1 MKNRPLIFIAVMLLL
16 VVSNSGHG
24 STAVVNEIS
33 GEIDLSPYIELLEDP
48 SGVYDIDDVST
59 ETLAAQF
66 HTAETSNF
74 GFSNSAYWVRL
85 TLKNTG
91 PDPIPVQIR
100 QDYPLID
107 YLDFWNQDKTGRWQ
121 VRETGDR
128 RSFQQREI
136 EHRDFIFPVTVPAYT
151 ETQYF
156 LRFASDGALN
166 IGLTLY
172 SKHVLTNA
180 ISREQLIYG
189 AYYGG
194 LIALVLYN
202 FLIFIIVRDRAFLYY
217 LLYVISYGLYMS
229 IHNGLAFQFLWPDS
243 PRWGNTALIVT
254 LALSLIW
261 ALQFT
266 RVFLDS
272 KTHTPRLDRSAFIL
286 QILTLVCLAVAPIFS
301 YRSTIVPI
309 AVLTALVS
317 PLILAMGS
325 GSLIKGYKPA
335 RFFMLAWTVLL
346 VGVAIYMF
354 KTFGLLP
361 HNVLTQNGF
370 QIGAWLEMVLLSFA
384 LASRVNELQQLSL
397 TDSLTTLSNRRFF
410 DRQISLVFEKAI
422 ANSEPLS
429 LLMIDVDHFKQFNDN
444 FGHQKGDEV
453 LRQVA
458 ERLLRESRKG
468 DMVCR
473 YGGEEFAFILKQTG
487 ENEAKELA
495 ERLRYS
501 IGNEPIGG
509 ENLTVSIGIASVE
522 NTKFRNP
529 VEFCKAA
536 DAALY
541 TAKAQGRN
549 RTTRFSSEMEK
560 RVSA

>member
-1 MKNRPLIFIAVMLLL
+1 MKNRLLIFIATLLL
-16 VVSNSGHG
+16 FVASKSGQG
-24 STAVVNEIS
+24 SVLVAGDIADN
-33 GEIDLSPYIELLEDP
+33 IDLSPHIELLEDP
-48 SGVYDIDDVST
+48 DGTFGIDDVSG

-66 HTAETSNF
+66 HTPETTNF
-74 GFSNSAYWVRL
+74 GFSNSVYWVRL

-91 PDPIPVQIR
+91 PDPIPLQIR

-107 YLDFWNQDKTGRWQ
+107 YLDFWSRDDNGRWR

-128 RSFQQREI
+128 RAFQQREV
-136 EHRDFIFPVTVPAYT
+136 EHRDFIFPVAVPAHT
-151 ETQYF
+151 EAQYF
-156 LRFASDGALN
+156 LRFASDGSLN

-172 SKHVLTNA
+172 SRQALINT

-217 LLYVISYGLYMS
+217 LLYVISYGLYMA

-243 PRWGNTALIVT
+243 PRWGNTGLIVT

-272 KTHTPRLDRSAFIL
+272 KTHTPRLDRGAFIL
-286 QILTLVCLAVAPIFS
+286 QILTLACLLVAPLFS
-301 YRSTIVPI
+301 YGSTIVPI

-317 PLILAMGS
+317 PLILAMGT

-335 RFFMLAWTVLL
+335 RFFMLAWTLL
-346 VGVAIYMF
+346 LLGVAVYMF

-384 LASRVNELQQLSL
+384 LASRVNELQHLSL
-397 TDSLTTLSNRRFF
+397 TDSLTGLSNRRFF
-410 DRQISLVFEKAI
+410 DKQIGLAFEKAV
-422 ANSEPLS
+422 AGSEPLS
-429 LLMIDVDHFKQFNDN
+429 LLMIDVDYFKQFNDT

-453 LRQVA
+453 LRHVA
-458 ERLLRESRKG
+458 KRLLSESRKG
-468 DMVCR
+468 DVVCR
-473 YGGEEFAFILKQTG
+473 YGGEEFALILKQTG
-487 ENEAKELA
+487 ENTAKELA
-495 ERLRYS
+495 ERLRHS
-501 IGNEPIGG
+501 INSEPVAG
-509 ENLTVSIGIASVE
+509 EKLTVSIGVAGLD

-529 VEFCKAA
+529 IELCRAA

-541 TAKAQGRN
+541 TAKAQGRD
-549 RTTRFSSEMEK
+549 RTIGFSLEMEK
-560 RVSA
+560 RVLV